1 MSDWLFQALLG
12 STVLGVVVVLVRP
25 WVLRRLGPRMAYGLW
40 LLPVVRLVLPPMP
53 AWSVHSSTVAALG
66 EDAAGVAA
74 LIAPQSLRLDAL
86 VQIIVL
92 LWAVGAL
99 IHLGRGLFDYFRF
112 MRRAGAAVVGS
123 RETVDGVAVCTSAFV
138 TGPVA
143 AGIWKRRIFLPL
155 DFRQRFDPDQRSL
168 ALAHERAHHRRHD
181 IAWNFVALV
190 AVSVHWFN
198 PWAHHAYRLFRL
210 DQELACDRD
219 VIAASPVS
227 SEVYGRLIARA
238 SRTGGASPVCALGK
252 ADLIKQRLVALTRP
266 AGLSPRHV
274 AVSLAPAVI
283 LALAATAPI
292 SISGADGVAAI
303 ISAAARPEPD
313 PSPAPEPDSAPSA
326 DRRPPSRHPAPEPP
340 APAAD
345 HPATQAVDVEPAV
358 ETASMTED
366 DHTSPAYLA
375 RRREAGL
382 ARSRWRI
389 ENPAEAARARGRPIL
404 ASPSPAP

>member
-1 MSDWLFQALLG
+1 MTDWLFQALLG
-12 STVLGVVVVLVRP
+12 STVLGVAVVLVRP

-53 AWSVHSSTVAALG
+53 AWSVQSSAVAALG
-66 EDAAGVAA
+66 EDAAGVAT

-86 VQIIVL
+86 VQIVVV

-112 MRRAGAAVVGS
+112 MQRAGAAVVGE

-143 AGIWKRRIFLPL
+143 AGVWKRRIFLPL
-155 DFRQRFDPDQRSL
+155 NFRQRFDLDQRSL

-227 SEVYGRLIARA
+227 PEAYGRLIASA
-238 SRTGGASPVCALGK
+238 SRTGGASPVCALSK

-266 AGLSPRHV
+266 PGLSPRWV
-274 AVSLAPAVI
+274 AASLAPAVI
-283 LALAATAPI
+283 LTLAATAPI
-292 SISGADGVAAI
+292 SISGAHGVAAI
-303 ISAAARPEPD
+303 VSAAARPEPA
-313 PSPAPEPDSAPSA
+313 PSPAASPAPEPDSAPSA
-326 DRRPPSRHPAPEPP
+326 DRRAPPRHRVPASS
-340 APAAD
+340 APVTERFAA
-345 HPATQAVDVEPAV
+345 QAVDAEPASV
-358 ETASMTED
+358 ADED
-366 DHTSPAYLA
+366 RTSPEYLA

-382 ARSRWRI
+382 ARSRWRM
-389 ENPAEAARARGRPIL
+389 ENPAEAAHARGRPIL